1 MTTDPV
7 KILLVDDTHENLV
20 ALEALLR
27 RSDIELISVHSGA
40 EALEQCLVH
49 ELALAL
55 VDVQMPEMDGFEL
68 AELMRGAERTK
79 HVPIIFVTAGAR
91 DQRRTFK
98 GYETGAVDFLYK
110 PVDPQI
116 LTSKI
121 NVFIELA
128 RQRRQLAEALQLNEM
143 FMGIVGHDLR
153 NPLAALTAGIEVLA
167 SGLNDEQHA
176 RVLARMRSSGSR
188 MQTMIDELLDLT
200 RVRLAPGLGLAR
212 TRQRVDLRDLLARTI
227 EELRIAHDREL
238 VLEAP
243 SSCIVSGD
251 PDRLLQVFSNLLAN
265 AIVHGTPST
274 PVTARIT
281 RCEPDAIVEIH
292 NHGAVPSDVMATLF
306 EPFRRSR
313 NGSGGLGLGLYIA
326 KQIAKA
332 HGGDVTVRSSEAA
345 GTVFTVRVPRH
356 AAADVLAP
364 PAF

>member
-1 MTTDPV
+1 MTSDPV

-27 RSDIELISVHSGA
+27 RADIELISVHSGA
-40 EALEQCLVH
+40 EALEQCLAH

-55 VDVQMPEMDGFEL
+55 IDVQMPEMDGFEL

-91 DQRRTFK
+91 DQRHTFK

-110 PVDPQI
+110 PIDPQI
-116 LTSKI
+116 LNSKVS
-121 NVFIELA
+121 VFIELA

-153 NPLAALTAGIEVLA
+153 NPLAALSAGIEVLA
-167 SGLNDEQHA
+167 TSLHDEQHT

-188 MQTMIDELLDLT
+188 MQRMIEDLLDLT
-200 RVRLAPGLGLAR
+200 RVRLAPGLSLAR
-212 TRQRVDLRDLLARTI
+212 TRQRIDVRDLLARAVD
-227 EELRIAHDREL
+227 ELRIAHDRDL

-243 SSCIVSGD
+243 RSCTISGD
-251 PDRLLQVFSNLLAN
+251 PDRLLQLFSNLLAN
-265 AIVHGTPST
+265 AIVHGTPNT
-274 PVTARIT
+274 PVTARIS
-281 RCEPDAIVEIH
+281 RCEPDAVIEIH
-292 NHGAVPSDVMATLF
+292 NHGAIPSDVMTTLF

-313 NGSGGLGLGLYIA
+313 NGTGGLGLGLYIA

-332 HGGDVTVRSSEAA
+332 HGGDVTARSSEAT

-356 AAADVLAP
+356 DAAVAAAPHAH
-364 PAF
+364 